1 MRQVFTS
8 PRLENVEG
16 VANLLREHGIETYV
30 SGRRSYKGSRRQ
42 PFSYR
47 EQHGEVQ
54 PGVWIVKAEDQTR
67 ARELLR
73 EAGLIDSTR
82 TDSFLPEPY
91 QPQAPPAPGPGAVA
105 TRVKLVLLAAIVM
118 FVLMIVLRIL
128 R

>member
-16 VANLLREHGIETYV
+16 VANLLGEHGIETYI
-30 SGRRSYKGSRRQ
+30 SGGRSYKGARRQ

-47 EQHGEVQ
+47 DKHGEAQ
-54 PGVWIVKAEDQTR
+54 PAVWIVKAEDQPR

-73 EAGLIDSTR
+73 QAGLIDSTR
-82 TDSFLPEPY
+82 TDSYLAEPY
-91 QPQAPPAPGPGAVA
+91 QPQAGPAPGSGAVA
-105 TRVKLVLLAAIVM
+105 FRVKLVLLAAIVM
-118 FVLMIVLRIL
+118 FVVMIVLRLL